1 MASTSRCTVRAT
13 RRPRRS
19 ASCGQS
25 ARTPSACPRSPRRS
39 RRGTWASMCSGSP
52 ASPTRRPASCRSRS
66 ITRKSWK
73 SRNRSAARSPRSSR
87 ESLAASDKKKWIG
100 ERRRS
105 RDRRMYENRRTGA
118 DRRLDDRGRSDGDR
132 RAIAERRIGDRRS
145 GGDRRTEAGW
155 QPVVIDDAVLSIA
168 DDAAL
173 VAAAVDVR
181 DRARARFSNFKV
193 GAALETENGDVV
205 TGCNVENATYGL
217 TMCAERVA
225 LYKALSEG
233 HDVFRRIAVVADTNE
248 PTPPCGSCRQLLWEY
263 CGDIE
268 VIIANLSEVKRRM
281 RLSELLPMPFDAR
294 LLE

>member
-1 MASTSRCTVRAT
+1 
-13 RRPRRS
+13 
-19 ASCGQS
+19 
-25 ARTPSACPRSPRRS
+25 
-39 RRGTWASMCSGSP
+39 
-52 ASPTRRPASCRSRS
+52 
-66 ITRKSWK
+66 
-73 SRNRSAARSPRSSR
+73 
-87 ESLAASDKKKWIG
+87 LAASDKKKWIG
-100 ERRRS
+100 ERRRK
-105 RDRRMYENRRTGA
+105 RNRRTYDNRRSGA
-118 DRRLDDRGRSDGDR
+118 DRRLEDRGNAEGDR

-145 GGDRRTEAGW
+145 GDDRRNDAGW
-155 QPVVIDDAVLSIA
+155 QPVPIDLATSAIGDDAP
-168 DDAAL
+168 L

-193 GAALETENGDVV
+193 GAALETDKGDVV

-225 LYKALSEG
+225 LYKALSDG
-233 HDVFRRIAVVADTNE
+233 HDVFVRIAVVADTDE